1 MPWTAVTTVVVNQL
15 YTVKCAHWIAGLG
28 ETLIDVSFTSWS
40 HISWPALTFVAIN
53 SIKASSTMM
62 AGTFKAFIDIV
73 FTQNAYC
80 SMTARASKFV
90 NEIMAGA
97 SIVTWIRVTVIDIVF
112 TVEPLESF
120 WAVTFVL
127 AY

>member
-1 MPWTAVTTVVVNQL
+1 
-15 YTVKCAHWIAGLG
+15 
-28 ETLIDVSFTSWS
+28 
-40 HISWPALTFVAIN
+40 
-53 SIKASSTMM
+53 MM
-62 AGTFKAFIDIV
+62 AGTFKAFIDVV
-73 FTQNAYC
+73 FAQNAYC

-90 NEIMAGA
+90 NEIMASA